1 MIYYDSQIRKRDEKL
16 KGQKRGEKI
25 IKYRNAMMN
34 ISTNNGKKEVNK
46 KLQIPSPSTHSK
58 FIIWPCAA
66 TYMHG
71 GLCIDSFT
79 ILSGQRYH
87 KLLG

>member
-1 MIYYDSQIRKRDEKL
+1 MDNLFIETMMYYDSQIRKRDEKL

-46 KLQIPSPSTHSK
+46 KIANSK
-58 FIIWPCAA
+58 SL
-66 TYMHG
+66 YSH
-71 GLCIDSFT
+71 
-79 ILSGQRYH
+79 
-87 KLLG
+87 

>member
-1 MIYYDSQIRKRDEKL
+1 MDNVFIETMMYYDSQIRKRDEKL

-46 KLQIPSPSTHSK
+46 KITNSK
-58 FIIWPCAA
+58 SL
-66 TYMHG
+66 YSH
-71 GLCIDSFT
+71 
-79 ILSGQRYH
+79 
-87 KLLG
+87 